1 MYTRQTKN
9 VKQNV
14 NQDTETTGTK
24 IHAQEGDNR
33 KPKKRRKQE
42 TRYTKSSKDGIRK
55 RGKRIQLIWK
65 IKYQTNTI

>member
-24 IHAQEGDNR
+24 IHAQEGDNNR
-33 KPKKRRKQE
+33 K
-42 TRYTKSSKDGIRK
+42 SKNAGNRK
-55 RGKRIQLIWK
+55 RDVQNLVKTESGNAENESNSSGK
-65 IKYQTNTI
+65 